1 MKQLSLEIERER
13 EGGNKDFNKEFLHL
27 PKIPTILGLALVQGP
42 RDREKKKRDIGNNIN
57 ILIFP
62 CFYFLP

>member
-1 MKQLSLEIERER
+1 MVSNETIKFRDRQRER

-42 RDREKKKRDIGNNIN
+42 RERKKKKER
-57 ILIFP
+57 
-62 CFYFLP
+62 YREQY